1 MVVGITSA
9 LLVAGLLGLAFR
21 TTRGL
26 AIAAFAALKTQ
37 APVIERFG
45 LQGFGGHTADNEYV
59 LLETIEARLYLAARV
74 VMDVSRGRGL

>member
-26 AIAAFAALKTQ
+26 AIAAFAALTFIHPIVLI
-37 APVIERFG
+37 AVLFG
-45 LQGFGGHTADNEYV
+45 LGVAIY
-59 LLETIEARLYLAARV
+59 LYNFRK
-74 VMDVSRGRGL
+74 